1 MTGRQKLFEVRRSE
15 DDVSFLRN
23 YLTDELMVKLNLFS
37 YGSNCTHPPGQRC
50 ANCQDIVITSRE
62 RDAVIEALITPR
74 YNYGVP
80 RIVVTDVVNNKLC
93 LEDLNRQT
101 AYLDRH
107 FADQTLAYI
116 AEIWQHP
123 VDLLTSDEQGH
134 DVHLTVQP
142 R

>member
-1 MTGRQKLFEVRRSE
+1 
-15 DDVSFLRN
+15 
-23 YLTDELMVKLNLFS
+23 
-37 YGSNCTHPPGQRC
+37 
-50 ANCQDIVITSRE
+50 
-62 RDAVIEALITPR
+62 
-74 YNYGVP
+74 VP
-80 RIVVTDVVNNKLC
+80 RIVITDVVNNKLC

-107 FADQTLAYI
+107 FADQTLAYM

-123 VDLLTSDEQGH
+123 VVLLTSDEQGN